1 MTPKNLHR
9 VFAALAFLAALITYG
24 LTVQPTVPFWDCGE
38 FTAAAVHQQ
47 VPHPPGAPLFLM
59 LGKLFH
65 LLPFGNADDSGFR
78 VNWLS
83 VTSSAV
89 TVWLLYLIT
98 VMVINAFR
106 KKEVENLSDSL
117 AVYGSAFVGA
127 LAFTFS
133 DTFWFNAVESEVYA
147 ASSLFVQVMVYLMMR
162 WWEEADNAGHERY
175 LLAIAYLL
183 GLSIG
188 VHLLALLGVFS
199 IVYLVFYRK
208 YAVTR
213 NTFLVATGIAFVF
226 FFIVYKFV
234 LIWMPTMMAG
244 NLPMRNEIL
253 EYMVQDETWVR
264 VLAVLVAVAGIVG
277 VVYGIREKKKVLSL
291 LASAFVLMLMGY
303 TTYAHLL
310 LRAQSDS
317 PMNENSPKTFATLLS
332 YIGREQYGQA
342 PLLLPRRYETR
353 DAQKI
358 QNYKKYGKWFEATE
372 VPVTRKD
379 GREITIPKITK
390 LNMSGEINYLL
401 RYQLYHM
408 YLRYFLWNFVGRSS
422 DLQDSDYALFSR
434 AEADIRNFNS
444 GFKEI
449 FPIRFFALPLIFG
462 LIGLFFHFKTDRR
475 MAWVFLVMFLMMGAF
490 AALAQNQQ
498 EPQPRERDY
507 FYAGSFMVWCMWIGL
522 GVYALIEYM
531 KEKFSSVGMTGT
543 VVLASIAL
551 VPMNMAIGGWKMHSR
566 AGNYLPFDYSYNILQ
581 SCEKDAILFTNGDN
595 DTFPVWYL
603 QDVDGVRR
611 DIRVVNLSLGNTL
624 WYVDQLKNQE
634 PWGAKKIPLSFSDES
649 LRVDENSDKALSYEL
664 QEAKQVM
671 IPVKPEILA
680 KFTTDPQVI
689 QRGAMEFVFSGGR
702 YGEISGKPM
711 FLNKVQDKL
720 ILDILRTTQFDRP
733 IYFSTTAGYPG
744 SETFVGLS
752 EFVRLEGMAYRV
764 CPVPQ
769 RSGSTGIAV
778 NEKIM
783 EQCLMSTLPDDVFYR
798 EPHYGFKLRN
808 MNDSPV
814 YYDEHHRNYLDS
826 YRRIYMQYANYL
838 LQEKRDTKK
847 AAAVLDKLTSLISPK
862 QFPMSFIDL
871 LNVAEFYA
879 MCGQMEKAKQFAG
892 LCADRTK
899 AILDKPALAEF
910 ENGATRPE
918 YDPAMFLCDSYV
930 LMGDATGANEA
941 LQSFIQRQGDNPRA
955 QFRKDAMQARLLAS
969 KGQVREALNAIRA
982 LIQVY
987 VSNPAGGYGLAQEA
1001 MKFEADLRI
1010 RIGETAAPP
1019 VPVM

>member
-9 VFAALAFLAALITYG
+9 IFAALAFAVALVTYG
-24 LTVQPTVPFWDCGE
+24 ITVQPTVPFWDCGE

-65 LLPFGNADDSGFR
+65 LLPFGNADDSGVR
-78 VNWLS
+78 VNYLS
-83 VTSSAV
+83 VMSSAV
-89 TVWLLYLIT
+89 TVWLLYLVT

-106 KKEVENLSDSL
+106 KKTVETLADSL
-117 AVYGSAFVGA
+117 AVYGSALVGA

-162 WWEEADNAGHERY
+162 WWEEAENPGHERY
-175 LLAIAYLL
+175 LLGIAYVL

-199 IVYLVFYRK
+199 IVYLVFFRK
-208 YAVTR
+208 YTVTR
-213 NTFLVATGIAFVF
+213 NSFLVASGLAFVF
-226 FFIVYKFV
+226 FFIVYKFI
-234 LIWMPTMMAG
+234 LFWMPTMMAG
-244 NLPMRNEIL
+244 NLPMRNEIM
-253 EYMVQDETWVR
+253 EYLVQDETWVR
-264 VLAVLVAVAGIVG
+264 VLAILIVSAGVAG

-291 LASAFVLMLMGY
+291 LASGFVLVLMGY

-310 LRAQSDS
+310 LRSQSNS
-317 PMNENSPKTFATLLS
+317 PMNENSPKTFASLLS
-332 YIGREQYGQA
+332 YIGREQYGEA

-353 DAQKI
+353 DAQKV
-358 QNYKKYGKWFEATE
+358 QNYKKYGKWYEATE

-379 GREITIPKITK
+379 GREITIPKVTK
-390 LNMSGEINYLL
+390 LNMAGEMNYLL
-401 RYQLYHM
+401 KYQLYHM

-444 GFKEI
+444 GFKDL
-449 FPIRFFALPLIFG
+449 FPIRFFGLPLIVG
-462 LIGLFFHFKTDRR
+462 LFGLFFHFKVDRR
-475 MAWVFLVMFLMMGAF
+475 MAWVYLVMFLMMGAF

-522 GVYALIEYM
+522 GVYSLIETVR
-531 KEKFSSVGMTGT
+531 EKLNTTNLTGG

-551 VPMNMAIGGWKMHSR
+551 VPLNMAIGGWKMHSR

-624 WYVDQLKNQE
+624 WYIDQLKNQE

-649 LRVDENSDKALSYEL
+649 LRVDENNDKALTYEL
-664 QEAKQVM
+664 QEAKQIV
-671 IPVKPEILA
+671 IPVRSETLA
-680 KFTTDPQVI
+680 KFTTNQEVI
-689 QRGAMEFVFSGGR
+689 QRGTFEFVFSGGR
-702 YGEISGKPM
+702 YGDVGGKPM
-711 FLNKVQDKL
+711 YLNKVQDKL
-720 ILDILRTTQFDRP
+720 VLDILKTTKFERP
-733 IYFSTTAGYPG
+733 LYFSTTAGYPG

-752 EFVRLEGMAYRV
+752 EFVRLEGMAYRI
-764 CPVPQ
+764 CPVQQ
-769 RSGSTGIAV
+769 RGGSTGIAV

-783 EQCLMSTLPDDVFYR
+783 EQCLMNTLPDDVFFK

-808 MNDSPV
+808 MNDSPA
-814 YYDEHHRNYLDS
+814 YFDEHHRNYLDS

-838 LQEKRDTKK
+838 LQEKRDKK
-847 AAAVLDKLTSLISPK
+847 RAAAVLDKLRSVISPK
-862 QFPMSFIDL
+862 QFPMSYIDL
-871 LNVAEFYA
+871 LNVSEFYQ
-879 MCGQMEKAKQFAG
+879 MCGETAKAKEFASM
-892 LCADRTK
+892 CVERTK
-899 AILDKPALAEF
+899 AIIDKPALAEF
-910 ENGATRPE
+910 ENGSTRPE
-918 YDPAMFLCDSYV
+918 YDPAMFLCDASVV
-930 LMGDATGANEA
+930 LGDVVGANEA
-941 LQSFIQRQGDNPRA
+941 LQMFIQRQGDNPRA
-955 QFRKDAMQARLLAS
+955 QFRKDAMNARILAA
-969 KGQVREALNAIRA
+969 KGQVNEGLTEMRQ
-982 LIQVY
+982 LIQRY
-987 VSNPAGGYGLAQEA
+987 MSNPAGGYGLAQEA
-1001 MKFEADLRI
+1001 MKVMGDMQLRA
-1010 RIGETAAPP
+1010 GDTTGLQP
-1019 VPVM
+1019 MM

>member
-9 VFAALAFLAALITYG
+9 IFAGLAFVVALVTYG
-24 LTVQPTVPFWDCGE
+24 ITVQPTVPFWDCGE

-65 LLPFGNADDSGFR
+65 LLPFGNADDSGVR
-78 VNWLS
+78 VNYMS
-83 VTSSAV
+83 VTASAV

-106 KKEVENLSDSL
+106 KKPVESLSESL
-117 AVYGSAFVGA
+117 AVYGSALVGA
-127 LAFTFS
+127 LAFTYS

-162 WWEEADNAGHERY
+162 WWEEADNPGHERY
-175 LLAIAYLL
+175 LLGIAYLL

-199 IVYLVFYRK
+199 IVYLVFFRK
-208 YAVTR
+208 YTVTR
-213 NTFLVATGIAFVF
+213 NSFLVASGIALVAF
-226 FFIVYKFV
+226 FMVYKFI
-234 LIWMPTMMAG
+234 LFWMPTMMAG

-253 EYMVQDETWVR
+253 EYLVQDETWVR
-264 VLAVLVAVAGIVG
+264 ILAILIVVAGVVG
-277 VVYGIREKKKVLSL
+277 VIYGIREKRRVLSL
-291 LASAFVLMLMGY
+291 LSSAFVLVLMGY
-303 TTYAHLL
+303 TTYTHLL
-310 LRAQSDS
+310 LRSQSDS
-317 PMNENSPKTFATLLS
+317 PMNENSPKTFASLLS
-332 YIGREQYGQA
+332 YIGREQYGEA

-358 QNYKKYGKWFEATE
+358 QNYKKYGKWYEPTE

-379 GREITIPKITK
+379 GREITIPKVTK
-390 LNMSGEINYLL
+390 LNMSGEMSYLF

-422 DLQDSDYALFSR
+422 DLQDSDYTLFSK
-434 AEADIRNFNS
+434 AESDIRNFNS
-444 GFKEI
+444 GFKDL
-449 FPIRFFALPLIFG
+449 FPIRFFALPLLFG
-462 LIGLFFHFKTDRR
+462 LYGLFFHFKMDRR
-475 MAWVFLVMFLMMGAF
+475 MAWVHLVMFLMMGAF

-522 GVYALIEYM
+522 GVYALIETVR
-531 KEKFSSVGMTGT
+531 EKLNSTSLTGG

-551 VPMNMAIGGWKMHSR
+551 VPFNMAVGGWKMHSR

-624 WYVDQLKNQE
+624 WYVDQLKNQS

-649 LRVDENSDKALSYEL
+649 LRVDENNDKALSYEL
-664 QEAKQVM
+664 QEAKQVV
-671 IPVKPEILA
+671 IPVSPEILA
-680 KFTTDPQVI
+680 KFTNDQQVI
-689 QRGAMEFVFSGGR
+689 QRGTFDFVFSGGR
-702 YGEISGKPM
+702 YGEVSGKPM
-711 FLNKVQDKL
+711 YLNKVQDKL
-720 ILDILRTTQFDRP
+720 ILDILKTTKFERP
-733 IYFSTTAGYPG
+733 LYFSTTSGYPG

-752 EFVRLEGMAYRV
+752 QFVRLEGMAYRI

-769 RSGSTGIAV
+769 QGGSTGVAV
-778 NEKIM
+778 NERVM
-783 EQCLMSTLPDDVFYR
+783 EECLMNTLPDDVFFK

-814 YYDEHHRNYLDS
+814 YFDEHHRNYLDS

-838 LQEKRDTKK
+838 LQEKRDKK
-847 AAAVLDKLTSLISPK
+847 RAVAVLDKLRSMISPK
-862 QFPMSFIDL
+862 QFPMSYIDL
-871 LNVAEFYA
+871 LNVAEFYQ
-879 MCGQMEKAKQFAG
+879 MCGEVEKAKEFATM
-892 LCADRTK
+892 CAERTS
-899 AILDKPALAEF
+899 AIIAKPALAEF
-910 ENGATRPE
+910 ENGSTRPE
-918 YDPAMFLCDSYV
+918 YDPAMFLCDANIV
-930 LMGDATGANEA
+930 LGNTQAANEA
-941 LQSFIQRQGDNPRA
+941 LDTFVQRIGDNPRA
-955 QFRKDAMQARLLAS
+955 QFRRDAMNARIKAA
-969 KGQVREALNAIRA
+969 KGQVKEGMEEMRQLVQR
-982 LIQVY
+982 Y
-987 VSNPAGGYGLAQEA
+987 MSNPAGGYGLAQEA
-1001 MKFEADLRI
+1001 MKVMGDMQLRLGDTSSI
-1010 RIGETAAPP
+1010 LPP
-1019 VPVM
+1019 AM